1 MSAPADSEDVC
12 DQFHTNFLCIPLDS
26 VPIRFPTVVKA
37 NGWMSFRTLYWV
49 QPSVWHGT
57 TLYQLGAILQSGVWR
72 PGLWHP
78 ASQSSPLGV
87 WVTSSPSMAID
98 RASMSRGYGFSF
110 GVPDGWDCPV
120 AIGFDLPRDLYTRHG
135 RPLVNGV
142 DLFVVKSYGR
152 SRVPLL
158 ELNIVEVR
166 IFRPLYDRFQT
177 LPSVWPDLTLGR
189 RVLCRTRQSC
199 PEDVWSSG
207 HGAPWCCGRA
217 TTDPYRDGW
226 IRTGPQGT
234 GQWRCPECDG
244 NARNLR
250 SCATGFQ

>member
-1 MSAPADSEDVC
+1 MPAPADSEDVC
-12 DQFHTNFLCIPLDS
+12 DQFHTNFFGIPLDS

-78 ASQSSPLGV
+78 ATQSSPLGV
-87 WVTSSPSMAID
+87 WVTTSPSMAID
-98 RASMSRGYGFSF
+98 RASISRGYGRSF

-135 RPLVNGV
+135 RPLVNGEGR
-142 DLFVVKSYGR
+142 FVVRSYGR

-166 IFRPLYDRFQT
+166 IFRP
-177 LPSVWPDLTLGR
+177 
-189 RVLCRTRQSC
+189 
-199 PEDVWSSG
+199 
-207 HGAPWCCGRA
+207 H
-217 TTDPYRDGW
+217 
-226 IRTGPQGT
+226 
-234 GQWRCPECDG
+234 
-244 NARNLR
+244 LR
-250 SCATGFQ
+250 SFSNLAFGVT